1 MKHILILTS
10 SLVVLFIMLIN
21 LYYSVIKLDIVKIED
36 YINESNEILVE
47 VQRNK
52 FINDKQKD
60 EYINKLND
68 IEKDII
74 DSRTSYIIGDYK
86 KYKLSM
92 INSLKESIISLDKR
106 DININKTNAYN
117 EKAKEELYKIIKK

>member
-92 INSLKESIISLDKR
+92 INSLKKSIISSYKR
-106 DININKTNAYN
+106 DININKNNA
-117 EKAKEELYKIIKK
+117 